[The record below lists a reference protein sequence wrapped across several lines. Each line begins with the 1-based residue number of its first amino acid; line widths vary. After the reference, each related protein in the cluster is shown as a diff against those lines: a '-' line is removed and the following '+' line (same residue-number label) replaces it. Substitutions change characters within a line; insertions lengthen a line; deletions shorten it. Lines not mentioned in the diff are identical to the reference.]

1 MANSA
6 VNQLTV
12 TVRTETGKGASR
24 RARRAG
30 KIPAVLY
37 GHGADPQHLELP
49 GHDFAA
55 VLRHSGTNAV
65 LTLDIAGKE
74 QLALTKA
81 LDIHPIR
88 RTIQHADLLV
98 VRRGEKV
105 VVEVDVVIKGEAGPD
120 TLVTLETDAI
130 EIEAE
135 ALSIPEQLTVSVEGV
150 GPGTQFTAGQISLP
164 AGVNLISD
172 PELLV
177 VNVVNAPTAEE
188 LEEEGAGEVA
198 EKEAEKEKEEAE
210 EEAGAAEAAVEES
223 G

>member
-1 MANSA
+1 MAKSA
-6 VNQLTV
+6 VNQLAV

-24 RARRAG
+24 RARRDG

-49 GHDFAA
+49 GHDYAA
-55 VLRHSGTNAV
+55 VLRHSGANAV

-88 RTIQHADLLV
+88 RTIQHADLVV

-105 VVEVDVVIKGEAGPD
+105 HVEVNVVIEGDAAPD
-120 TLVTLETDAI
+120 TLVTQETNTI

-135 ALSIPEQLTVSVEGV
+135 AMSIPEQLTVSVEDAP
-150 GPGTQFTAGQISLP
+150 PGTQFTAGQIALPNGVSL
-164 AGVNLISD
+164 VSD
-172 PELLV
+172 PDLLV
-177 VNVVNAPTAEE
+177 VNVVNAPTAAD
-188 LEEEGAGEVA
+188 LAEEGAGEA
-198 EKEAEKEKEEAE
+198 PEGEAAAPEAEEGEEAE
-210 EEAGAAEAAVEES
+210 ASGEES
-223 G
+223 E

>member
-1 MANSA
+1 MAKSA
-6 VNQLTV
+6 VNQLPA

-24 RARRAG
+24 RARRNG

-65 LTLDIAGKE
+65 LTLDIEGKE

-105 VVEVDVVIKGEAGPD
+105 TVEVNVIVEGEAGPD
-120 TLVTLETDAI
+120 TLVTQETNAI

-135 ALSIPEQLTVSVEGV
+135 ALSIPEQLTVSVEGAE
-150 GPGTQFTAGQISLP
+150 PGTQFTAGQITLP
-164 AGVNLISD
+164 PGVNLISD

-188 LEEEGAGEVA
+188 LEEEGAGE
-198 EKEAEKEKEEAE
+198 EAAAE
-210 EEAGAAEAAVEES
+210 EGVEAAEGGEAEAAAADES
-223 G
+223 E